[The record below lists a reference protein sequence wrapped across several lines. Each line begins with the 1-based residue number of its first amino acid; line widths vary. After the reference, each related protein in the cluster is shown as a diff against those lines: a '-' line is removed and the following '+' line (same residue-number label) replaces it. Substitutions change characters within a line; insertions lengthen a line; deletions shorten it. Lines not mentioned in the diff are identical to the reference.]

1 MSGGAYRGH
10 DVVSRIHLLCMA
22 AAVAMRLQNLSFDD
36 WLEHAFGREVRFQQA
51 PWYFDPEHDWWD
63 PPAAD
68 AVSYLTRLFEDP
80 EPALQGFADSQI
92 AQGLTY
98 LVNTSAGGDSR
109 WLCSTDVPV
118 EDRVR
123 CVTSVAALFTK
134 LFEPR
139 CDPSLSHLSEAASN
153 ALNGVCYM
161 WWDAFPSLALPGDP
175 DLPTLHDCALQ
186 TMDRILQLKSI
197 ACQESALHGLGHW
210 RRDYRDKV
218 SQIIDCFCEAHAG
231 IDPRLSAYAQ
241 SARCGCVL

>member
-1 MSGGAYRGH
+1 
-10 DVVSRIHLLCMA
+10 MA
-22 AAVAMRLQNLSFDD
+22 DRLALYEPHPAMRLQNLSFDD

-63 PPAAD
+63 PPAVE

-98 LVNTSAGGDSR
+98 LVNTNAGGDSR

-123 CVTSVAALFTK
+123 GVTSVAALFAK

-139 CDPSLSHLSEAASN
+139 CDPSLSHLSEAASK

-161 WWDAFPSLALPGDP
+161 WWDAFPSLALPDDP
-175 DLPTLHDCALQ
+175 ALPTLHDCALQ

-210 RRDYRDKV
+210 HRDYSDKV
-218 SQIIDCFCEAHAG
+218 SQIIDRFCEAHAG